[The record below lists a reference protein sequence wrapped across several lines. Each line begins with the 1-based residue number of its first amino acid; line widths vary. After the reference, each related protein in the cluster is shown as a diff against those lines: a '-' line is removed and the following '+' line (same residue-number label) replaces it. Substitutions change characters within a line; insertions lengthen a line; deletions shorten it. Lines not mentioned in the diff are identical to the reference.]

1 MSEITD
7 AHGISHATAKR
18 SIEAGIVAAFTPPQ
32 PNRLGYVE
40 YWFLPEQVG
49 PALRVWQSRGIE
61 MHDCPECPHDH
72 DWRLPR
78 SALIARQRLLAYT
91 PVADRTERGRARMAT
106 RLKVFVSYSRAES
119 AFAEKLAQ
127 DLRAIGLHVWLDQ
140 AEIAPGADVVATINR
155 GLAGAQWLVVVLT
168 PDALASTF
176 VRREVNAALLLQD
189 RGKLAGVV
197 PVLAKP
203 CDPDTIPPLWAEL
216 QRVDAMHDYDQ
227 AVIDLLGAFASTLPP
242 PYADILLSA
251 ASTVQ
256 KHDGSQR
263 RLADITTL
271 HMLPVSVIRPFLP
284 LSPTERDVSAAL
296 NEMMPDDTERASEH
310 KRAPGTANAP
320 RREPL
325 ARLVGAPTTGTAHAP
340 HDTGAPTHE
349 AAITLAITFAIAN
362 QKGHVGKTTTAI
374 NLAAY
379 LAQMGRRVLLVD
391 MSPGAEATTSLGL
404 DARHVRLSMYEL
416 LVDDRVTP
424 REVLKAEL
432 RPNLSLPPASPDGNL
447 YAADIELLSIQEGRE
462 LRLKKALDTL
472 KSQFD
477 FVLIDCPSWLSL
489 LMVNALSAADGVI
502 VPVPCEYFALEG
514 MQQLLKTIHLVRGRL
529 NPHILLFGVVLTM
542 FDPRTKLGPEVIR
555 EVSEQ
560 FPREKFHTII
570 PLSERLAEAPGYG
583 QTILEHEPRSPGA
596 RAYQELAEE
605 VIKRA
610 AMTEAANAQWPASP
624 PPPPSP
630 SSAAAEAPAPP
641 RTYYPAPAP
650 STGAE

>member
-1 MSEITD
+1 
-7 AHGISHATAKR
+7 
-18 SIEAGIVAAFTPPQ
+18 
-32 PNRLGYVE
+32 
-40 YWFLPEQVG
+40 
-49 PALRVWQSRGIE
+49 
-61 MHDCPECPHDH
+61 
-72 DWRLPR
+72 
-78 SALIARQRLLAYT
+78 
-91 PVADRTERGRARMAT
+91 
-106 RLKVFVSYSRAES
+106 
-119 AFAEKLAQ
+119 
-127 DLRAIGLHVWLDQ
+127 
-140 AEIAPGADVVATINR
+140 
-155 GLAGAQWLVVVLT
+155 
-168 PDALASTF
+168 
-176 VRREVNAALLLQD
+176 
-189 RGKLAGVV
+189 VV

-216 QRVDAMHDYDQ
+216 QRVDATHDYDQ

-242 PYADILLSA
+242 PYADILLPA

-256 KHDGSQR
+256 KYDDGSLR
-263 RLADITTL
+263 RLPDTTTL
-271 HMLPVSVIRPFLP
+271 HMLPMSVIRLFLP

-296 NEMMPDDTERASEH
+296 NEMMPGDTMPGDTEGASEH
-310 KRAPGTANAP
+310 KRAPDTANAP
-320 RREPL
+320 KREPL
-325 ARLVGAPTTGTAHAP
+325 ARLVGSSTTRKTHAP
-340 HDTGAPTHE
+340 HDTGAPTHG
-349 AAITLAITFAIAN
+349 AAITFAIAN
-362 QKGHVGKTTTAI
+362 QKGRVGKTTTAV

-379 LAQMGRRVLLVD
+379 LAHMGRRVLLVD
-391 MSPGAEATTSLGL
+391 MSPSADATASLGL
-404 DARHVRLSMYEL
+404 DAQHVGLSMYEL

-432 RPNLSLPPASPDGNL
+432 RPNLSLLPASADGNL
-447 YAADIELLSIQEGRE
+447 YAADIELLYIQNGRE

-477 FVLIDCPSWLSL
+477 FVLIDCPSWISL

-502 VPVPCEYFALEG
+502 LPLPCEYFALEG
-514 MQQLLKTIHLVRGRL
+514 TQQLLKTIHLVRSRL
-529 NPHILLFGVVLTM
+529 NPRIHLFGVVLTM
-542 FDPRTKLGPEVIR
+542 FDPRTKLGPEVVR

-560 FPREKFHTII
+560 FPKEKFHTII
-570 PLSERLAEAPGYG
+570 PLSERLAEAPSYG

>member
-1 MSEITD
+1 
-7 AHGISHATAKR
+7 
-18 SIEAGIVAAFTPPQ
+18 
-32 PNRLGYVE
+32 
-40 YWFLPEQVG
+40 
-49 PALRVWQSRGIE
+49 
-61 MHDCPECPHDH
+61 
-72 DWRLPR
+72 
-78 SALIARQRLLAYT
+78 
-91 PVADRTERGRARMAT
+91 MAT

-176 VRREVNAALLLQD
+176 VRREVNAALLLYD

-216 QRVDAMHDYDQ
+216 QRVDATHDYDQ

-242 PYADILLSA
+242 PYADILLPA

-256 KHDGSQR
+256 KHDDGSLR

-271 HMLPVSVIRPFLP
+271 HMLPMSVIKLFLP
-284 LSPTERDVSAAL
+284 LSPTERDVAAAL
-296 NEMMPDDTERASEH
+296 NEMMPDDTEGASEH
-310 KRAPGTANAP
+310 KRAPDTANAP
-320 RREPL
+320 KREPL
-325 ARLVGAPTTGTAHAP
+325 ARLVGAPTTRKTHAP
-340 HDTGAPTHE
+340 HDTGAPTHG
-349 AAITLAITFAIAN
+349 AAITFAIAN

-374 NLAAY
+374 NLAAC
-379 LAQMGRRVLLVD
+379 LAQMGRRILLVD
-391 MSPGAEATTSLGL
+391 MSPSADATTGLGL
-404 DARHVRLSMYEL
+404 DAHHVGLSMYEL

-432 RPNLSLPPASPDGNL
+432 RPNLSLLPASADGNL
-447 YAADIELLSIQEGRE
+447 YAADIELLSIQDGRE
-462 LRLKKALDTL
+462 YRLKKALDVL

-502 VPVPCEYFALEG
+502 VPLPCEYFALEG

-529 NPHILLFGVVLTM
+529 NPHIHLFGVVLTM
-542 FDPRTKLGPEVIR
+542 FDPRTKLGPEVVR
-555 EVSEQ
+555 EVSEHY
-560 FPREKFHTII
+560 PKEKFRSVI

-596 RAYQELAEE
+596 LAYQELAEE

-610 AMTEAANAQWPASP
+610 AMTEAAHLPAHPAQSP
-624 PPPPSP
+624 
-630 SSAAAEAPAPP
+630 
-641 RTYYPAPAP
+641 R
-650 STGAE
+650 